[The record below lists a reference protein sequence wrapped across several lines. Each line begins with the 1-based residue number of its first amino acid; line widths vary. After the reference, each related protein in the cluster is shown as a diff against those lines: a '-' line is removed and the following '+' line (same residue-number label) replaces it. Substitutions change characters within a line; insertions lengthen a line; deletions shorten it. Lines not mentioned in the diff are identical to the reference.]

1 MPRIEIFTRNI
12 VTSELNEEME
22 PIFQRQYVESKPNLV
37 PLQIDA
43 LIPLIH
49 TEEHKEAAFGRDEQ
63 KYQKVKPK
71 TQQL

>member
-22 PIFQRQYVESKPNLV
+22 PIFQRQYVESKPDHLV
-37 PLQIDA
+37 HPQIDA

-49 TEEHKEAAFGRDEQ
+49 TGKTKKQLLAGMNKSIEQ
-63 KYQKVKPK
+63 
-71 TQQL
+71 